1 MMTTQQKFAA
11 ALDSLVEEIK
21 SDRSVLAAILCGSLS
36 HDTVWEKSDID
47 LVLVTIDDKKVAT
60 GSLALYSDGVNV
72 HAILMPRAEFRK
84 TVEGSVR
91 SSFAH
96 SFLTKGRLLYTNDP
110 TIEALFASL
119 ANRGSRDQ
127 RVQLLRA
134 AMHVLPHMDKAHK
147 WFITRGDLEY
157 TALWLLYAA
166 TPLAQME
173 VLNAG
178 LLVDREVIPQA
189 TRLNPAFFKTVYT
202 DLLNRPKSR
211 ECVQAA
217 LHEAEEY
224 IGTRATTVFGPIL
237 EHLREVGEPRSCR
250 EIEDYFEKNFG
261 VSDVTI
267 ACEYL
272 ADQGLLG
279 KVSSP
284 VRLTKKSNIMVQ
296 ELAFFYIDQPSRP
309 A

>member
-1 MMTTQQKFAA
+1 MTTQQKFAA

-21 SDRSVLAAILCGSLS
+21 RDRSVLAAILCGSLS

-47 LVLVTIDDKKVAT
+47 LVLVTIDDKNVTA

-72 HAILMPRAEFRK
+72 HAILMPRTEFRK

-96 SFLTKGRLLYTNDP
+96 SFLAKGRLLYTNDP
-110 TIEALFASL
+110 TLEALFASL
-119 ANRGSRDQ
+119 ADRGSRDQ

-134 AMHVLPHMDKAHK
+134 AMHVLPNMDKAHK
-147 WFITRGDLEY
+147 WLITRGDLEY
-157 TALWLLYAA
+157 SALWLLYAA

-189 TRLNPAFFKTVYT
+189 ARLNPAFFKTVYT
-202 DLLNRPKSR
+202 DLLNRSKSR

-217 LHEAEEY
+217 MHEADEY
-224 IGTRATTVFGPIL
+224 MATRAATVFGPIL
-237 EHLREVGEPRSCR
+237 DYLREVGEPRSCR
-250 EIEDYFEKNFG
+250 EIDDYFDKNFG

-272 ADQGLLG
+272 ADRGLLG
-279 KVSSP
+279 KVSSAA
-284 VRLTKKSNIMVQ
+284 RLTKKSNIMVQ